1 MSELFADDFTAE
13 QRTQA
18 EKFISLLMISAADYR
33 AMAWLDSYKKAG
45 AKIPWSQMESLIK
58 CPSEFLFTMLEAFA
72 VGPGRA
78 PQITFTKR
86 CTSTLRKL

>member
-1 MSELFADDFTAE
+1 MSSELFADDFTPE

-18 EKFISLLMISAADYR
+18 EKFTSLLMNSAAEFRDR

-72 VGPGRA
+72 GDLEIFDAR
-78 PQITFTKR
+78 
-86 CTSTLRKL
+86 